1 MSGIVSLELKIISIN
16 VIGLFGS
23 IWNWLKWDQ
32 QLEKISKFSVS
43 DEINVKDIDW
53 LKTVLSWIEVV
64 RSVIDRT
71 LFPAYIANIYTIA
84 IRRWQNSLIFWMVLS
99 LLKDIVLEVVVII
112 ITFLQWHKGS
122 VSTLLFIEFITEKII
137 WLAISTGK
145 WWTIFKWYR
154 QLRREAKIRRFARI
168 TRRSIAS
175 IPGRIGHS
183 LDDESLDIAAIR
195 RDKYASLLNLNK
207 LAEKSSNKINFVNL
221 RISKSLTSVI
231 NNDSHDSND
240 TNDSSVN
247 DSSVNDLS
255 VTEKSMKLLGIT
267 AEDVMDA
274 CARIQERFYWNEEDV
289 TEKTPE
295 AKEEVV
301 AQFSLK
307 KDGKEMDVASGN
319 EQKNNIGKTAD
330 RTLEKQDVVKD
341 SQIEKNRRK
350 DEKKI
355 NDTLRNKQT
364 TKDVKKAVDCN
375 LMKEV
380 IMQNFQIERKGE
392 EDNNKIISIDKK
404 EKILIDEKQ
413 DVSLT
418 KDEDVTLDR
427 INNRAKSIESHEL
440 QEDAS
445 SRKKKERGRAER
457 LASIEHCPL
466 SSAECKNAK
475 NMEAKPCASFVRKL
489 EAKLRPISTN
499 QKERWLD
506 QLDRRK
512 HSYRGKLTPTGSDA
526 NKKECHKN
534 SRTSLCACHR
544 ASKRNTD
551 ASRNGKY
558 ARSIDINDKN
568 LKSDID
574 KKEFRHFLSIVNKQK
589 DKINGRDSTFKYSEA
604 YRLRKQMQKF
614 EGFSTKQTIAWGSMS
629 LAQTARPSGYTRDV
643 AATDPPRI
651 CQRDIQ
657 TEARDDSSDSLNARN
672 RSEQRIRSG
681 QSIDPRLIYNSSF
694 TEKNYARSEKR
705 ETKASEAHNDLT
717 LLENKRGMKARKRHD
732 LSPSRKLSNEE
743 REAVELRALKA
754 FNELT
759 LLEDKKKLEEKKNRE
774 SSLNFEQLTEESEV
788 TEMKVYKSYNELT
801 LLEERKVM
809 DATRGYNSNCE
820 QSIEESSALKVCN
833 EYTSEDRGELKTERK
848 HDSSKYE
855 APERYEENIE
865 TSTSVSN
872 HLPKVN
878 REEIGTPSSETR
890 RNANSSSELNE
901 RHAGQACM
909 SLNLREIT
917 RNIEWTFHP
926 RGIIL
931 TNKNLHRQFL
941 ENERSRESQQRDIV
955 DDNVASTLHSAFF
968 FKPEIVTRIFRR
980 AQTRIGESL
989 PSFPTF
995 CRGDFNAEFVCR
1007 VNNETVVQWDR
1018 DSSSFDF
1025 DLERITDRGNLGS
1038 SSFPD
1043 ASGNRVS
1050 AEDNRD
1056 LCIIFIDQEQASH
1069 ESETAIIEDST
1080 TIGSQEDTR
1089 SSVENIETTNI
1100 LLMCILRDF
1109 GIEVSEESVH
1119 DVTSSAERIEEY
1131 GDISNVIANNADF
1144 PSSNVTTIDTSPEEE
1159 DRREDTILLH
1169 QQILHDNLNDSR
1181 PDDVDVASSVNS
1193 LHDNLYNLPDKMYI
1207 SAIDVSSEK
1216 IIYENNSSLRDADAA
1231 SQLSNSSN
1239 NNQFDT
1245 LINKSEKNIC
1255 NRIPENA
1262 SQLSSSFTKEDN
1274 QSTLRSSD
1282 EEELQRLTQ
1291 LSDSEVTLENHRRE
1305 SVMNLETTNN
1315 DTISRSENVETSNL
1329 LETMVRGVK
1338 NENED
1343 EDIYEKANIF
1353 SIQRFFRVNQEDES
1367 LQQDDS
1373 FYSMYERNDDD
1384 DDMKTSVSL
1393 GDGSAMEEFSNN
1405 TISETSSN
1413 ACTRNSAYS

>member
-1 MSGIVSLELKIISIN
+1 MSGIVSLELQIISIN

-23 IWNWLKWDQ
+23 IWNWFKWDQ

-43 DEINVKDIDW
+43 DELDVKDIDW

-84 IRRWQNSLIFWMVLS
+84 TRRWQNSLIFWMVLS

-122 VSTLLFIEFITEKII
+122 VSTLLFIEFITEKTI

-145 WWTIFKWYR
+145 WWTILKWYT
-154 QLRREAKIRRFARI
+154 QLRRESKIRRFARI

-183 LDDESLDIAAIR
+183 LDDECLDIAAVR
-195 RDKYASLLNLNK
+195 RNKYASLLNLNK
-207 LAEKSSNKINFVNL
+207 LAEKSSNKINFVDL

-240 TNDSSVN
+240 TNDSSVNDSSVN

-295 AKEEVV
+295 AKEKVV
-301 AQFSLK
+301 AQFSLV
-307 KDGKEMDVASGN
+307 KDGGEMDDALGN
-319 EQKNNIGKTAD
+319 KQKNNIGKTAD
-330 RTLEKQDVVKD
+330 RTLKEEDIVKD
-341 SQIEKNRRK
+341 SQIEKDERK
-350 DEKKI
+350 NKEKI
-355 NDTLRNKQT
+355 NDALRSKQT
-364 TKDVKKAVDCN
+364 TKDVEKAVDCN
-375 LMKEV
+375 LMKEI
-380 IMQNFQIERKGE
+380 IMQNIQIEREGE
-392 EDNNKIISIDKK
+392 EDNNKIISVDKK
-404 EKILIDEKQ
+404 EQILIDEKQ

-418 KDEDVTLDR
+418 RGRDVTPDR
-427 INNRAKSIESHEL
+427 VNNRAKSTESHEL

-445 SRKKKERGRAER
+445 PRKKKRGERAER
-457 LASIEHCPL
+457 LARIEHCPL
-466 SSAECKNAK
+466 SSTECKHAR

-512 HSYRGKLTPTGSDA
+512 HPYRGKLTPTGSDA

-568 LKSDID
+568 IKHDID

-614 EGFSTKQTIAWGSMS
+614 EGFPTKQTIAWGSIS

-643 AATDPPRI
+643 VATDKPPGI
-651 CQRDIQ
+651 CQRDVQ
-657 TEARDDSSDSLNARN
+657 TEACDESSDSLNARN
-672 RSEQRIRSG
+672 RSEQRVRSR
-681 QSIDPRLIYNSSF
+681 QSIDPRFIYNSSL

-705 ETKASEAHNDLT
+705 ETKTSEAQNDLT
-717 LLENKRGMKARKRHD
+717 LLASKRGMKARRRHD

-743 REAVELRALKA
+743 REAVELRALRA

-774 SSLNFEQLTEESEV
+774 SSLNFEQSTGESEV
-788 TEMKVYKSYNELT
+788 TEMKVYKSYNDLT
-801 LLEERKVM
+801 LLEERKEM
-809 DATRGYNSNCE
+809 DATRGHNSSCK

-833 EYTSEDRGELKTERK
+833 EYISEDKEVLKAEGK
-848 HDSSKYE
+848 HESKYE
-855 APERYEENIE
+855 TPKRYEENVE
-865 TSTSVSN
+865 TSTSVPN
-872 HLPKVN
+872 YLPEVN
-878 REEIGTPSSETR
+878 REEIG
-890 RNANSSSELNE
+890 NSSSELNE
-901 RHAGQACM
+901 RHAEQACM

-917 RNIEWTFHP
+917 RNIEWSFHP
-926 RGIIL
+926 RGVIL

-995 CRGDFNAEFVCR
+995 CREDLNAEFVCR

-1025 DLERITDRGNLGS
+1025 DLERITNRGNLGS

-1043 ASGNRVS
+1043 ASGNRV
-1050 AEDNRD
+1050 AGEDNRD

-1080 TIGSQEDTR
+1080 TIGSQEDMR

-1100 LLMCILRDF
+1100 LLVCILRDF

-1131 GDISNVIANNADF
+1131 GDITNVIANNTDF
-1144 PSSNVTTIDTSPEEE
+1144 PSSNFTAINTSLEEE
-1159 DRREDTILLH
+1159 DRREDTILSH
-1169 QQILHDNLNDSR
+1169 QQILHDNSNDSR
-1181 PDDVDVASSVNS
+1181 LDDVDITSSVNS
-1193 LHDNLYNLPDKMYI
+1193 LHDNPCNLPDKKYI
-1207 SAIDVSSEK
+1207 SAINVSSEK
-1216 IIYENNSSLRDADAA
+1216 IIYENNSSLRDADDTA

-1245 LINKSEKNIC
+1245 LVNKSEKSIS

-1262 SQLSSSFTKEDN
+1262 SQLSSSFIKENNFN
-1274 QSTLRSSD
+1274 QSMLRSSD
-1282 EEELQRLTQ
+1282 EEELQKLTQ

-1329 LETMVRGVK
+1329 LETMVRGVR
-1338 NENED
+1338 NEDED

-1353 SIQRFFRVNQEDES
+1353 SIHRFFRADQEDES

-1373 FYSMYERNDDD
+1373 FYSMFERNDDD
-1384 DDMKTSVSL
+1384 GTKTPVSL
-1393 GDGSAMEEFSNN
+1393 GDGSVMEEFSNN

-1413 ACTRNSAYS
+1413 TSTRNSAHS